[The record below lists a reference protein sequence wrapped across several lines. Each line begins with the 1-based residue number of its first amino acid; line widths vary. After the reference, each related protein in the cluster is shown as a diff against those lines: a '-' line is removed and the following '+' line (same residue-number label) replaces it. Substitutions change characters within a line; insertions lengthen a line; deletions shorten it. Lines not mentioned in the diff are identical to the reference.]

1 MKLTQIYAF
10 HRPYHHM
17 HQECFNKQNSRCCT
31 CVTYWCSKYEKK
43 THTNY
48 TSTHLHIKHLISYL
62 DFSTGLNLG
71 KGVGGGVGVDIGLL
85 KEQ

>member
-1 MKLTQIYAF
+1 MPFTGRIIICIKNVLTNRIAGVVRVLLTGVANMK
-10 HRPYHHM
+10 
-17 HQECFNKQNSRCCT
+17 
-31 CVTYWCSKYEKK
+31 KK
-43 THTNY
+43 NHTNY